1 MFYYC
6 FSEIN
11 EMPQNLL
18 YFILKKSDSC
28 PDLGRHKPLGTFS
41 KVALNEKSK
50 TTTTWIFLCILRI
63 TGARISAILQYCIFR
78 NVVVTGS

>member
-6 FSEIN
+6 SSEIN

-41 KVALNEKSK
+41 KVALNEK
-50 TTTTWIFLCILRI
+50 
-63 TGARISAILQYCIFR
+63 
-78 NVVVTGS
+78 